1 MFLTYNK
8 KKIGCL
14 FMKFCLH
21 SITTKKVKLVKPN
34 SQHNNNNNVNEAN
47 VKKLSA
53 HADVSLSSS
62 SSPAKIKQH
71 KQDPRMIQDKIA
83 RDLLELFYVNR
94 I

>member
-1 MFLTYNK
+1 
-8 KKIGCL
+8 
-14 FMKFCLH
+14 MKFCLH

-34 SQHNNNNNVNEAN
+34 SQHNNNNKNNNFNEAN

-53 HADVSLSSS
+53 DADVSL

-71 KQDPRMIQDKIA
+71 KQDPRMRQDKIA
-83 RDLLELFYVNR
+83 RDLLELFYANR